1 MLSSLTIQNLVLIDH
16 LDLEI
21 KPGMLVFTGE
31 TGAGKSMLLDA
42 FDLLMGGKGDK
53 SLLRDN
59 SKNLSVSASFLMSP
73 QLSLLLEETGIE
85 AHDDDVMIRRVI
97 DPSGKSKAFIQNT
110 PVPLGALK
118 SIAEIGVE
126 VHGQMDR
133 LLKPS
138 EYRNFLDEYAHHADL
153 LKECAQSYKLWKN
166 ALSDIENHQN
176 LLRQAEENL
185 ERLRFE
191 RDELR
196 QLSPKDHEETALDQ
210 ERSELKSLASHH
222 ALMREVLRMLE
233 GALQPALY
241 DIQKNLARIDQ
252 LQEWDQKL
260 DGYSTEISEL
270 ESTIKSLLGGHQNP
284 EKLTEIEERLS
295 LIRHLARKHKCRG
308 DDLVP
313 VLERVEEEIAALE
326 KSEETGK
333 KLEDMATQARQAYKH
348 AAHKLSK
355 SREKAAQT
363 LESDAQK
370 ELPDLKLEH
379 ALFKIAVHQVEDD
392 GGTSLGV
399 DKVEFLFQANP
410 GSSIQPLNKVASGG
424 ELSRLMLALKVAS
437 SKGRHEEGNKTTI
450 IFDEI
455 DSGVGGAVAAAIGG
469 KLKRLSKSQQTL
481 CITHAPQVASC
492 ANYHY
497 KVSKSTDGHSTRTEV
512 RLLTEIEREIEIA
525 RMLSG
530 EDITPAAREAAK
542 SLIAS
547 S

>member
-42 FDLLMGGKGDK
+42 LDLLMGGKGDK

-73 QLSLLLEETGIE
+73 QLSLLLEEMGIE

-110 PVPLGALK
+110 PVPLGSLK
-118 SIAEIGVE
+118 SIAEVGVE

-196 QLSPKDHEETALDQ
+196 QLSPKDHEETVLDQ

-241 DIQKNLARIDQ
+241 DIQKNLTRIDQ

-270 ESTIKSLLGGHQNP
+270 ESTIKSLLGAHQNP

-333 KLEDMATQARQAYKH
+333 KLEDMATQARQAYRH
-348 AAHKLSK
+348 AAHKLSQ

-370 ELPDLKLEH
+370 ELPDLKLEN

-455 DSGVGGAVAAAIGG
+455 DSGVGGAVAAAIGA

-492 ANYHY
+492 ANHHY
-497 KVSKSTDGHSTRTEV
+497 KVSKSTDGQSTRTEV
-512 RLLTEIEREIEIA
+512 CLLTEIEREIEIA

-530 EDITPAAREAAK
+530 EDITLAAREAAK